1 MWAEIRQI
9 CAPFAKRRLPKKAS
23 NLVRTKNLREN
34 VDEIIPRG
42 KIGQYI
48 FDGKRTSKIF
58 GPLLKNVLRTEKAP

>member
-1 MWAEIRQI
+1 
-9 CAPFAKRRLPKKAS
+9 
-23 NLVRTKNLREN
+23 VRTKNLREN